1 MTADPISDHAATAG
15 AGRIDDTCRPAPRV
29 AYFVHNLADAAVARR
44 IAMLHAGGA
53 EVTVAGFCRDET
65 APATVAGAPAVA
77 LGRTHD
83 AALKQRAGQVARNL
97 VRPSAMVEAARGAD
111 VIVARN
117 LEMLALART
126 AQRRA
131 GVPRLVYE
139 SLDIHRSLL
148 GSGAASKALRA
159 LERRLMRAAD
169 LLIYSSPAFHEHY
182 FAPVQHLSIPAL
194 LVENKLLRLDG
205 DAPPANILSGVARA
219 PGPPWTIGWFGNLRC
234 RRTLT
239 TLIELADS
247 GEGAIEVLIAGK
259 ASPAEFPDFAAQVA
273 HPRIR
278 YVGPY
283 AASDLPELYRQCH
296 FAWAIDWFEEG
307 LNSTW
312 LLPNRLYEAAAFHT
326 VPIALRSVQTGRW
339 LAAHDAGLLFES
351 GDPATALLARL
362 RTLDAS
368 AYERLRGAVA
378 AIPRTDLIA
387 DKSDC
392 TALVAALAG

>member
-1 MTADPISDHAATAG
+1 MTAGPDFDSTTTANPGPSDAF
-15 AGRIDDTCRPAPRV
+15 GRRGRPGSRI

-44 IAMLHAGGA
+44 IAMLRAGGA
-53 EVTVAGFCRDET
+53 TVTVAGFCRDET
-65 APATVAGAPAVA
+65 APTQVAGAPAIP

-83 AALKQRAGQVARNL
+83 AALRQRAGQVARNL
-97 VRPSAMVEAARGAD
+97 AMPDTMVDAARGAD

-148 GSGAASKALRA
+148 GDGFASRALRA
-159 LERRLMRAAD
+159 VERRLMRSAD

-182 FAPVQHLSIPAL
+182 FAPFQDVAIPAL

-205 DAPPANILSGVARA
+205 DAAPDNTRT

-234 RRTLT
+234 RRTLAI
-239 TLIELADS
+239 LIALAEAGA
-247 GEGAIEVLIAGK
+247 GEIEILIAGK

-273 HPRIR
+273 RPRIR

-283 AASDLPELYRQCH
+283 AATDLPELYRRCH
-296 FAWAIDWFEEG
+296 FAWAIDYFEEG

-312 LLPNRLYEAAAFHT
+312 LLPNRLYEAGAFHT
-326 VPIALRSVQTGRW
+326 VPIALRGVQTGRW
-339 LAAHDAGLLFES
+339 LAEHGAGLLL
-351 GDPATALLARL
+351 GPQDPAPAVLERL
-362 RTLDAS
+362 RTLDA
-368 AYERLRGAVA
+368 AGYETLRQAVA
-378 AIPRTDLIA
+378 AIPRSDLIA
-387 DKSDC
+387 DVTDC
-392 TALVAALAG
+392 AALTAALAG